1 MKIAIVGAGA
11 GGSKLNDLFQKM
23 PQVEIRTVVDR
34 NQQSQ
39 GIALARKF
47 GINCVTDLGLI
58 PEDVEIVIEATGNS
72 NVLNELFERYK
83 GKKRIIQSDVAAL
96 LMTVVDQQAET
107 TKRLNYQLEQIT
119 ETSEKLNKDMDYIV
133 SVTRELLVIN
143 QQLVNASEESK
154 KFILQTDEMT
164 KAVNK
169 ITQQIK
175 ILGLN
180 ANIEAARAGEH
191 GKGFS
196 VVATEVQKMSDT
208 TSEFARQIA
217 ELLQSLGLENERI
230 TSEISKLDYIASEQ
244 EKTTDHMK
252 NIVNILKSI

>member
-1 MKIAIVGAGA
+1 MKIAIVGAGT
-11 GGSKLNDLFQKM
+11 GGSKLIALFHEMDQT
-23 PQVEIRTVVDR
+23 EITTVVDR

-39 GIALARKF
+39 GVLLAKRL
-47 GINCVTDLGLI
+47 GIKCVADMSQIST
-58 PEDVEIVIEATGNS
+58 EVDVIIEATGNAS
-72 NVLNELFERYK
+72 VLSELMAQYG

-96 LMTVVDQQAET
+96 LMTVVDQQTET
-107 TKRLNYQLEQIT
+107 TNRLNYQLEQIT
-119 ETSEKLNKDMDYIV
+119 ETSDKLHKDMDYIV
-133 SVTRELLVIN
+133 SVTKELLGIN
-143 QQLVNASEESK
+143 QQLINASEESK
-154 KFILQTDEMT
+154 KFILQTDEMI

-208 TSEFARQIA
+208 TSTFAGQIA
-217 ELLQSLGLENERI
+217 ELLQSLGQENERI
-230 TSEISKLDYIASEQ
+230 TKEVFKLNHIASEQ
-244 EKTTDHMK
+244 EKTTGHMK
-252 NIVNILKSI
+252 EIVNILKQI

>member
-1 MKIAIVGAGA
+1 MKIAIVGAGT
-11 GGSKLNDLFQKM
+11 GGKKLIELFHQM
-23 PQVEIRTVVDR
+23 DEVEIKTVVDR

-39 GIALARKF
+39 GVLLAKQL
-47 GINCVTDLGLI
+47 GINCVMDLTQIASEVDLI
-58 PEDVEIVIEATGNS
+58 IEATGS
-72 NVLNELFERYK
+72 ENVLNTLMEQYGK
-83 GKKRIIQSDVAAL
+83 KKRIIQSDVAAL
-96 LMTVVDQQAET
+96 LMTVVDQQ
-107 TKRLNYQLEQIT
+107 TKITDRLNYQLEQIT
-119 ETSEKLNKDMDYIV
+119 ETSDKLHKEMDYIL
-133 SVTRELLVIN
+133 SVTGELLDIN
-143 QQLVNASEESK
+143 KQLVNASEESK

-208 TSEFARQIA
+208 TSTFAGQIA

-230 TSEISKLDYIASEQ
+230 TMEVSKLNRIASEQ
-244 EKTTDHMK
+244 EKTTAQMK
-252 NIVNILKSI
+252 EIVNVLNQI